1 MTGRLLLV
9 ATPIGNLDDLPPRAV
24 AAFAAA
30 DLVACEDTRRTGLL
44 LHNLGIK
51 KPLVSLHEHN
61 ERARTP
67 SVLHALGEGKTVAVA
82 SDAGTP
88 LLSDPGYVLTRSAI
102 AAGHRVE
109 AIPGASA
116 PLVALLVS
124 GLPPH
129 PFTFAGF
136 PPPKSGKRRG
146 FFRRFAGIG
155 HTLVLFESPHRIL
168 ASLSDAIAELG
179 DREAA
184 LARELTKM
192 NEEVLRGRLSEILA
206 NLEARDRVLGE
217 LVLVVAGGASGAQ
230 ESSTEGEGANE
241 VDGSSADADTG
252 EGD

>member
-9 ATPIGNLDDLPPRAV
+9 ATPIGNLDDLSPRAV
-24 AAFAAA
+24 ASFAAA

-61 ERARTP
+61 ERART
-67 SVLHALGEGKTVAVA
+67 SSILAALDAGQTVAVA

-88 LLSDPGYVLTRSAI
+88 LLSDPGYVLTRAAI

-116 PLVALLVS
+116 PLTALLVS

-136 PPPKSGKRRG
+136 PPPKSGKRRA
-146 FFRRFAGIG
+146 FFRRFANLG
-155 HTLVLFESPHRIL
+155 HTLILFESPHRIV
-168 ASLSDAIAELG
+168 ASLADAAAELG
-179 DREAA
+179 DRPAA

-192 NEEVLRGRLSEILA
+192 NEEVVRGTLTEIHRNLA
-206 NLEARDRVLGE
+206 ARDRILGE
-217 LVLVVAGGASGAQ
+217 FVLVIGASESGRGADEAAG
-230 ESSTEGEGANE
+230 ESTDDDDTDAARST
-241 VDGSSADADTG
+241 DG
-252 EGD
+252 